1 MLSVLFR
8 LFNPKYREA
17 ELKHGRIA
25 MLASLGILTQEKF
38 NPLFDGRITGPAIF
52 HFQQAD
58 NLFPKFWLVVGA
70 VIAWIEGANIVKGWE
85 PKLDMTT
92 SNGKSGIAELKPD
105 YVNGANDDKLFIR
118 YIFSSLS
125 MSLLSMSASSK

>member
-1 MLSVLFR
+1 
-8 LFNPKYREA
+8 
-17 ELKHGRIA
+17 
-25 MLASLGILTQEKF
+25 MLASIGILPQEKF

-118 YIFSSLS
+118 YIF
-125 MSLLSMSASSK
+125 